1 MFKKIE
7 FKNLPIDN
15 LSLDKC
21 SIAIIIPHQ
30 NNIENLKKLL
40 SCIQRKTNNHIDI
53 FVIDQNNADKF
64 NRGLLLNIGFLIAM
78 KNFSYDRYIF
88 HDVNYF
94 PNQDMFDSYFKF
106 INYNICFNKT
116 GLNSVFGIKKEDFEK
131 INGFPNNFFGQ
142 DSDNEVFYNRCLKN
156 NIQIY
161 KSLTGSFEVDDKIN
175 NNNRSSKYSDN
186 VAHDNKNSQANG
198 LKQLLNFFVNI
209 KKYSINDFI
218 LNYNII
224 DRNSSNNS
232 ESLQNFVQKK
242 IENQEIFAFK
252 IDYLSVHTSKYE
264 TLLNKNYVEEKIKK
278 RLEQFKGQTYFQH
291 PKHPEIISSIE
302 PIIYMEE
309 INNKII
315 KTYTNLKPFKLDTK
329 IKISKRE
336 QKIKKIVENNFEKYK
351 ITSEFRTKEDL
362 FSTIKFI
369 FETFNELVY
378 FRIRNNKLECSYH
391 LYNRENKVDWF
402 QYVKTIDNKTIDEG
416 IINIVDSQDKPY
428 FTIRKPHFLPSNNC
442 LMGFDSYNY
451 WDVIPLGY
459 IKEFKD
465 MINFTINKFKEIP
478 DCDIIINRKDFALIT
493 KDNKY
498 AYDHLLVGDQ
508 AKIKD
513 HLLINDRFYF
523 FGTQSV
529 KDNNIDIPIPAADEW
544 KNIMKYKSLKKT
556 KWEDKKSIAFF
567 RGSSTGC
574 GQNIE
579 TNPRF
584 KLADISYQWS
594 RTTDKNNYLDCALS
608 AITRR
613 IRLYKQ
619 FIGTKDLN
627 KYDYLLGSFVDS
639 DKQLLY
645 KYIFNIEGNAQ
656 AYRFSTEFRKYAV
669 ILNVKSEF
677 KMWFYPLL
685 KENKNIITI
694 KSDFSN
700 LLEKLEY
707 LKKHDNKAKKIAD
720 NGYKFSEKYINENMI
735 ATYWFYYMFNV
746 NKLTKID

>member
-7 FKNLPIDN
+7 FKNLPIDSD
-15 LSLDKC
+15 SLDKY
-21 SIAIIIPHQ
+21 SIALIIPHQ
-30 NNIENLKKLL
+30 NNIENLQKLL
-40 SCIQRKTNNHIDI
+40 NYIQKKESDKHIDI
-53 FVIDQNNADKF
+53 FIIDQNNADKF
-64 NRGLLLNIGFLIAM
+64 NRGLLLNIGYLIAM
-78 KNFSYDRYIF
+78 KHFKYDRYIF
-88 HDVNYF
+88 HNVNYF
-94 PNQDMFDSYFKF
+94 PNDKMFDLYFKF
-106 INYNICFNKT
+106 VDYNICFDNS

-131 INGFPNNFFGQ
+131 INGFPNNFFGN
-142 DSDNEVFYNRCLKN
+142 DVDNEVFYNRCAKYD
-156 NIQIY
+156 IKIY
-161 KSLTGSFEVDDKIN
+161 KSNTGSFEIVDNTNKPNLIN
-175 NNNRSSKYSDN
+175 KSNIL
-186 VAHDNKNSQANG
+186 HDIKNSQANG

-209 KKYSINDFI
+209 KKYSIDNFI
-218 LNYNII
+218 SNYNII
-224 DRNSSNNS
+224 DRNSTNNS
-232 ESLQNFVQKK
+232 ESFQNFIQNK
-242 IENQEIFAFK
+242 IENQKIFAFK

-278 RLEQFKGQTYFQH
+278 RLEQVKGLPYFQH
-291 PKHPEIISSIE
+291 PKHPEIISSLE
-302 PIIYMEE
+302 PIVYLDE
-309 INNKII
+309 INQKII
-315 KTYTNLKPFKLDTK
+315 KTYTELKPFNLDITK
-329 IKISKRE
+329 KISKRE
-336 QKIKKIVENNFEKYK
+336 NKIKKIVENNFEKYK
-351 ITSEFRTKEDL
+351 ITSEFRNKEDL

-402 QYVKTIDNKTIDEG
+402 QYIKTIDNKTIDEN
-416 IINIVDSQDKPY
+416 IINVVDSIDKPY

-442 LMGFDSYNY
+442 LLGFDSYNY

-459 IKEFKD
+459 VKEFKE
-465 MINFTINKFKEIP
+465 MINYTINKFKEIP
-478 DCDIIINRKDFALIT
+478 DCDIVINRKDFALIT

-513 HLLINDRFYF
+513 IDRFYF
-523 FGTQSV
+523 FGTQSI

-544 KNIMKYKSLKKT
+544 KNIMKYKTLKKS

-574 GQNIE
+574 GQTIE

-594 RTTDKNNYLDCALS
+594 RTNDKNNYLDCALT
-608 AITRR
+608 ALTRR

-619 FIGTKDLN
+619 FIGIKDLN
-627 KYDYLLGSFVDS
+627 KYDYLLGSFLDS
-639 DKQLLY
+639 DKQLEY
-645 KYIFNIEGNAQ
+645 KYIFNLEGNAQ

-669 ILNVKSEF
+669 ILNVESEF
-677 KMWFYPLL
+677 KMWFNPLL

-707 LKKHDNKAKKIAD
+707 LKKHDDKAKKIAD
-720 NGYKFSEKYINENMI
+720 SGYKFSKKYINENMI
-735 ATYWFYYMFNV
+735 ATYWYYYMFNI
-746 NKLTKID
+746 NKLTKTD